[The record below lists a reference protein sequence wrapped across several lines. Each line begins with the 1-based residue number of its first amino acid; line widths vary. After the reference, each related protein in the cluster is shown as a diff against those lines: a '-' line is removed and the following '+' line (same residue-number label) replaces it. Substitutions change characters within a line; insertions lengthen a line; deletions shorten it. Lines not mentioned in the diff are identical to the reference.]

1 MIRVEISTMAYCYNT
16 HRSFASILV
25 WWPSIVDGHCPS
37 FWCRSSSPS
46 HLKRGADTSWR
57 RCHCGGLHLNLWRK
71 RSSLL
76 AETLRYQH
84 MTNRRWPGV
93 YKHICQPAYKDP
105 ATAFAGSY
113 GVSFKTQMYAYNAT
127 VLLRIFFPLAVVGS
141 FAYTARLLLLMLCL
155 FLSPPPTTT
164 AAPTVHV

>member
-1 MIRVEISTMAYCYNT
+1 MVVAYRKGMWTTQRKGVLTYTTRMIRVEISTMAYCHNT

-25 WWPSIVDGHCPS
+25 WWTSIVDGHCS
-37 FWCRSSSPS
+37 SSWCRSSSPS
-46 HLKRGADTSWR
+46 HLKRGADKSWR

-76 AETLRYQH
+76 AGTLRYQH

-105 ATAFAGSY
+105 ATAFAGSD
-113 GVSFKTQMYAYNAT
+113 GVSFKTQIT
-127 VLLRIFFPLAVVGS
+127 HITLLCDPPICVLSVV
-141 FAYTARLLLLMLCL
+141 FVLNRYM
-155 FLSPPPTTT
+155 
-164 AAPTVHV
+164 